1 METKI
6 RTIEILKDYHKITR
20 ARISLHDLYFKEI
33 AAYPESPSYFCGKI
47 QQNKTA
53 KQLCFE
59 CDQKAFNYAKHKGK
73 VYTYKCH
80 CGLLET
86 VAPIYN
92 YGTLT
97 GYFMMGQICQDN
109 PQNILRI
116 KELSKKYF
124 KEKNELDYAIKKI
137 PNVKEELL
145 ESNINILAI
154 LAEYIT
160 NTNRISLKDRDIAE
174 SAKNYIQKFFYKKI
188 SVNSLCEI
196 FGCSRTTL
204 INLFTKKHNISIGN
218 FITQCR
224 LENAENMLK
233 KSNESIKNI
242 AVSCGFSDQNYFVK
256 VFRKKNNCTPTH
268 YRKQNASAPLRWISE
283 ITPCSSKRRFSV
295 GL

>member
-1 METKI
+1 MKTKI
-6 RTIEILKDYHKITR
+6 ETIEILKDYHKITG

-33 AAYPESPSYFCGKI
+33 IAYPESPSYFCGKI

-53 KQLCFE
+53 KQICFE
-59 CDQKAFNYAKHKGK
+59 CDRNAFNYVKEQCK

-97 GYFMMGQICQDN
+97 GYFMMGQFCTN
-109 PQNILRI
+109 NTQNILEIKKLSKRFFKDK
-116 KELSKKYF
+116 KELESSV
-124 KEKNELDYAIKKI
+124 KKI
-137 PNVKEELL
+137 PAVKEELL
-145 ESNINILAI
+145 ESNINILKI

-160 NTNRISLKDRDIAE
+160 NTNRMSLKDRDIAE

-204 INLFTKKHNISIGN
+204 INLFTKKFNISIGN
-218 FITQCR
+218 FTTQCR
-224 LENAENMLK
+224 LENAKNMLK
-233 KSNESIKNI
+233 NSDESIKNI
-242 AVSCGFSDQNYFVK
+242 AISCGFSDQNYFVK
-256 VFRKKNNCTPTH
+256 VFRKNNNCTPTQ
-268 YRKQNASAPLRWISE
+268 YRKQNA
-283 ITPCSSKRRFSV
+283 
-295 GL
+295 

>member
-6 RTIEILKDYHKITR
+6 QTIEILKDYHKITG
-20 ARISLHDLYFKEI
+20 ARVSLHDLYFKEI
-33 AAYPESPSYFCGKI
+33 ASYPESPSYFCGKI

-59 CDQKAFNYAKHKGK
+59 YDRKAFNYVKKHGK
-73 VYTYKCH
+73 AYTYKCH

-97 GYFMMGQICQDN
+97 GYFMMGQICRDD
-109 PQNILRI
+109 PQNILKI
-116 KELSKKYF
+116 KELSERFFKDKK
-124 KEKNELDYAIKKI
+124 ELEYAVKKV
-137 PNVKEELL
+137 PAVKEELL
-145 ESNINILAI
+145 ESNINILKI

-160 NTNRISLKDRDIAE
+160 NTNRMSLKDRDIAE
-174 SAKNYIQKFFYKKI
+174 SAKNYILKFFYKKL

-204 INLFTKKHNISIGN
+204 INLFTKKYNISIGN

-233 KSNESIKNI
+233 NSDESIKNI
-242 AVSCGFSDQNYFVK
+242 ALSCGFSDQNYFVK
-256 VFRKKNNCTPTH
+256 VFRKKNNCTPTQ
-268 YRKQNASAPLRWISE
+268 YRKQMYVI
-283 ITPCSSKRRFSV
+283 K
-295 GL
+295 